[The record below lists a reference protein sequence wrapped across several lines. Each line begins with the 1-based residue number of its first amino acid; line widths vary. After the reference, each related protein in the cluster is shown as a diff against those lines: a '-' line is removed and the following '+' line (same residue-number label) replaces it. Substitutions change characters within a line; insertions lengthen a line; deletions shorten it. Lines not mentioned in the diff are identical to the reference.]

1 MCQEGIALARLL
13 ILGGSN
19 IQINAILRAKEEGH
33 TVIVADYLDDA
44 PGKKFAEYSEL
55 TSTFDAQGCLSVARQ
70 YRIDGILT
78 VGTDQPVLT
87 CAKVANEL
95 GFPSFLGVEQAKA
108 VTHKKVM
115 KKIFKENGIP
125 SAEYR
130 LIQEDFEEAELEG
143 LRFPVVMKPLD
154 SQGQRGVYK
163 VESLQQIRSLLPD
176 VLSYSREEEILVEE
190 FYPSEEITLSG
201 WVRNGKAHILTVT
214 DRQTISNGHHIG
226 ICIAHN
232 FPSKHL
238 ANYSQEIEELT
249 NKIVKAFGI
258 QNGPIYFQMLIGS
271 EGIKVN
277 EIACRIGGAYE
288 DELLPVITGVDILE
302 MLIHHAA
309 GQDVDYTALEQYDFK
324 HNANHAS
331 VQMIFTKP
339 GTISRMTPMEEIV
352 ARSGAITGGFNYHV
366 GSTIQE
372 IQNATQRVGYMLFQ
386 ADSADGLRFK
396 IEKALECLEIRD
408 TREKDMLMDL
418 HCRK

>member
-1 MCQEGIALARLL
+1 MTLARLL

-19 IQINAILRAKEEGH
+19 IQINAILRAKEKGH
-33 TVIVADYLDDA
+33 MVIVADYLDDA
-44 PGKKFAEYSEL
+44 PGKKFADYSEL
-55 TSTFDAQGCLSVARQ
+55 TSTFDAQGCLAVARK
-70 YRIDGILT
+70 YKIDGILT

-95 GFPSFLGVEQAKA
+95 GLPSFLDSEQAQA

-115 KKIFKENGIP
+115 KKIFKENEIP

-130 LIQEDFEEAELEG
+130 LIQKDFEEAELG
-143 LRFPVVMKPLD
+143 AIRFPAVMKPLD

-176 VLSYSREEEILVEE
+176 VLSYSREDEILIEE

-201 WVRNGKAHILTVT
+201 WVRDRKAHILTVT
-214 DRQTISNGHHIG
+214 DRQTIANGQHIG
-226 ICIAHN
+226 ICIAHH
-232 FPSKHL
+232 FPSKYL
-238 ANYSQEIEELT
+238 AEYAKEIEELT
-249 NKIVKAFGI
+249 DKIVQAFDI
-258 QNGPIYFQMLIGS
+258 QCGPIYFQMLIGS

-302 MLIHHAA
+302 MLILHAS
-309 GQDVDYTALEQYDFK
+309 GQDVDYTALEHYELK
-324 HNANHAS
+324 NNTNHAS

-339 GTISRMTPMEEIV
+339 GTIGRMAPMEGIV
-352 ARSGAITGGFNYHV
+352 VRSGAITGGFNYDV

-386 ADSADGLRFK
+386 GDSATGLKTK
-396 IEKALECLEIRD
+396 IEKALACLEIRD
-408 TREKDMLMDL
+408 IQGKNMLVDL
-418 HCRK
+418 HCQK